1 MTPYDAAIVS
11 SSTAVVGQGATYL
24 FSTIWS
30 FLPIVLTVVIPL
42 GLLFAVYHMLKGKAR
57 LR

>member
-1 MTPYDAAIVS
+1 MTPYDPAIVA
-11 SSTAVVGQGATYL
+11 SSTAIVGQGATYL
-24 FSTIWS
+24 FATIWS

-42 GLLFAVYHMLKGKAR
+42 GLLFGVYHMLKGKAK

>member
-1 MTPYDAAIVS
+1 MTPYDPTIVA
-11 SSTAVVGQGATYL
+11 SSTAVVSQAAQYL

-42 GLLFAVYHMLKGKAR
+42 GLLFAVYHMLKGKAK